1 MYPCPM
7 SLHDGCVFLIYIFVV
22 LRQLVVAY
30 VVALKSC
37 CLWGCVDILLYC
49 VGGLCSGVDTLLFVC
64 RPKNSKQPE
73 REEKRVLGLVLLR
86 GENLVSMTVE
96 GPPPKDVRTP
106 KPATAS
112 LISCAPPG

>member
-1 MYPCPM
+1 M
-7 SLHDGCVFLIYIFVV
+7 
-22 LRQLVVAY
+22 
-30 VVALKSC
+30 
-37 CLWGCVDILLYC
+37 
-49 VGGLCSGVDTLLFVC
+49 LFVC

-106 KPATAS
+106 KTCDGITELLCPLADSTS
-112 LISCAPPG
+112 DL